1 MDFAETVLGELRQ
14 SARAVKSPGAL
25 AALTARLYVG
35 ATGTAVVRGRKRAAV
50 S

>member
-1 MDFAETVLGELRQ
+1 MDFAKTVLGEHWR
-14 SARAVKSPGAL
+14 SARTVKSPGTL
-25 AALTARLYVG
+25 AAVAAKLYVG

>member
-1 MDFAETVLGELRQ
+1 MYFAETVLGEHWQ

-25 AALTARLYVG
+25 AARLYVA